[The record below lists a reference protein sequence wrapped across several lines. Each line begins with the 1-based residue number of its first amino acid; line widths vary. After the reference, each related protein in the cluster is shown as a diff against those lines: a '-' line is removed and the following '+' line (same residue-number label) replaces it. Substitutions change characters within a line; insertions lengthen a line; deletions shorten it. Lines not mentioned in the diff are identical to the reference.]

1 MASMTTYTVVVSHDG
16 DLWLADVP
24 ALEGAHT
31 QARNLPRL
39 EKAIREVIALVED
52 LPEGAEQS
60 LQLEFAYEGLEEE
73 ASAAVRVGRRRA
85 DLDRVQVALAE
96 ETTTLVRGL
105 VARGWSVRDVAHLL
119 HISPGRVSQLT
130 PRGR

>member
-1 MASMTTYTVVVSHDG
+1 MTTYTVTVSHDG
-16 DLWLADVP
+16 DYWLADVP
-24 ALEGAHT
+24 SLQGAHT

-39 EKAIREVIALVED
+39 EDAVREVIALVED

-73 ASAAVRVGRRRA
+73 ASSAARVGRRRA
-85 DLDRVQVALAE
+85 DLDRV
-96 ETTTLVRGL
+96 
-105 VARGWSVRDVAHLL
+105 
-119 HISPGRVSQLT
+119 SQLT

>member
-16 DLWLADVP
+16 DLWIADVP

-39 EKAIREVIALVED
+39 EEAIREVIALVED